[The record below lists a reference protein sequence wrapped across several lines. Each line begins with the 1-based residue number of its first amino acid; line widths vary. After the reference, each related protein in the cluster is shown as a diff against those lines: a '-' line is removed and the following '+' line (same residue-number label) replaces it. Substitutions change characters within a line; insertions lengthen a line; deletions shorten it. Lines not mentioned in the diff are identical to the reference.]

1 MSMLKTSLAAATVA
15 GIVFAAVAFAAEA
28 PGLGEPIVEA
38 DVGAWD
44 INIFPDGT
52 GLPMGSGTARQ
63 GAPIFAAKCASCHG
77 AEGSGG
83 FAAAIEPG
91 PPRATLD
98 GPKTV
103 ANFWPYAT
111 TIFDFIRR
119 AMPPLEP
126 TSLTDDETYALTAY
140 VLFLNE
146 LIGEDEEIN
155 SETLPEIELP
165 NRDNFIIRFPERI

>member
-1 MSMLKTSLAAATVA
+1 MSMLKTAAAFTAVGILLAASAY
-15 GIVFAAVAFAAEA
+15 AAEG
-28 PGLGEPIVEA
+28 PNLGEPIGED
-38 DVGAWD
+38 DVGQWD

-52 GLPMGSGTARQ
+52 GLPEGSGTARQ

-83 FAAAIEPG
+83 FAAAIQPG
-91 PPRATLD
+91 PPHATLD
-98 GPKTV
+98 GGKTV

-140 VLFLNE
+140 VLYLNE
-146 LIGEDEEIN
+146 LIDEDEEIN
-155 SETLPEIELP
+155 QETLPEIELP